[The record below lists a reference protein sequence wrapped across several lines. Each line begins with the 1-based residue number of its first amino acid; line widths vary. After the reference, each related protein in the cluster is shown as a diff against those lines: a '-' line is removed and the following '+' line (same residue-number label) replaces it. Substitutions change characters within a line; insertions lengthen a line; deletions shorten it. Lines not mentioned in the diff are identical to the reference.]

1 MYNELVDIMKCISN
15 IRKKS
20 ISWRKL
26 IGAQALLGS
35 LTIQELEV
43 IIRKFQIL
51 GHYHLN
57 KIYNHM

>member
-20 ISWRKL
+20 MAWRKL

-43 IIRKFQIL
+43 IIKKFQIL
-51 GHYHLN
+51 GHYH
-57 KIYNHM
+57 